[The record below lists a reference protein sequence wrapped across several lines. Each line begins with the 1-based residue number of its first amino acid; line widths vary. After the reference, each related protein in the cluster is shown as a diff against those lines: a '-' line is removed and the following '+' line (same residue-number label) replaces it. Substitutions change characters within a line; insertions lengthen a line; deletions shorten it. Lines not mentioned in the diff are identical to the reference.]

1 MALWPFGTKEK
12 ATLSPQQRAAL
23 TSVVKQ
29 SKFEIIPLKG
39 IQEKS
44 EALPAG
50 ATVTVTASPAKGIDA
65 TVELAEWLTRTGRG
79 YDVIPHLSSKLI
91 RDRAHLGDLL
101 TRLRAAGMRKVFVV
115 GGDGDAIGSFK
126 DGIDLVRAVAESGQ
140 PLDEI
145 GVPAYPEGHSAI
157 PDDALMRALKEK
169 QPYARTM
176 ATQMAFNPNAVGDWI
191 VKVRKEGVAL
201 PLYLGV
207 PGVVEMTKLMRIAT
221 QIGVADSARYLS
233 KNTGLLGHIAGVG
246 SFGPDAFLRSLAPV
260 IDDPDNGV
268 EGLHVFT
275 FNQVDTTAA
284 WQKRMLEELAAE

>member
-12 ATLSPQQRAAL
+12 ATLSPGQRAAL
-23 TSVVKQ
+23 TSIVQK

-79 YDVIPHLSSKLI
+79 YDVIPHLSSKLV
-91 RDRAHLGDLL
+91 RDRVHLGELL
-101 TRLRAAGMRKVFVV
+101 TRIRAAGMKKVFVV

-126 DGIDLVRAVAESGQ
+126 DGVDLVRAVAESGQ

-157 PDDALMRALKEK
+157 PNDALMRALKEK
-169 QPYARTM
+169 QPFAKTM
-176 ATQMAFNPNAVGDWI
+176 ATQMAFNPNEVGDWI
-191 VKVRKEGVAL
+191 VKVRQEGVRL

-207 PGVVEMTKLMRIAT
+207 PGVVELTKLMRIAT

-233 KNTGLLGHIAGVG
+233 KNTGLLGHIAAAG

-260 IDDPDNGV
+260 VEDPAMHV
-268 EGLHVFT
+268 HGLHVFT

>member
-23 TSVVKQ
+23 TSVVKD

-44 EALPAG
+44 EALPVG
-50 ATVTVTASPAKGIDA
+50 STVTVTASPAKGIEA
-65 TVELAEWLTRTGRG
+65 TIELAEWLTKTGRR
-79 YDVIPHLSSKLI
+79 YNVIPHLSSKLV
-91 RDRAHLGDLL
+91 RDRAHLGELL
-101 TRLRAAGMRKVFVV
+101 TRIRAAGMRKVFVV

-126 DGIDLVRAVAESGQ
+126 DGVDLVRAVAESGQ

-169 QPYARTM
+169 QPYAKTM
-176 ATQMAFNPNAVGDWI
+176 ATQMAFNPNAVGEWI
-191 VKVRKEGVAL
+191 VKVRNEGVTL

-207 PGVVEMTKLMRIAT
+207 PGVVELTKLMRIAT

-233 KNTGLLGHIAGVG
+233 KNTGLLGHIAAAG

-260 IDDPDNGV
+260 IDDPASRV

-284 WQKRMLEELAAE
+284 WQKRMLEELAAD